1 MGKPRCN
8 IPRVIFVAMPNI
20 DVVIPVFNQAFELG
34 KCLQGLRDQTLRDF
48 SVIIVDDGS
57 LPPLDPVNARDLSV
71 RMVRQKNAG
80 ASAARNRGAREGSAP
95 YILFCDADIK
105 LKKNAIQTFYHALN
119 NSPTAAFAYS
129 SFFFGRKL
137 FRLWP
142 FDVARLRH
150 EPYIHTTSLLRRA
163 DFPGFDETLGR
174 FQDWDLFLSLAARG
188 KTGVWID
195 EPLFKV
201 RPGGTMSVWLPRLA
215 YQWLPWL
222 PEVRRYRTAREAIAR
237 KHHFTV

>member
-95 YILFCDADIK
+95 YILFCDADINS
-105 LKKNAIQTFYHALN
+105 KKTPSKPSITHSIIPQPLH
-119 NSPTAAFAYS
+119 SPTLRSFSAANCSVFGRLTWLACDMNRTSTRPRSCGGPIFPVLTKLLAAFKIGT
-129 SFFFGRKL
+129 FFSR
-137 FRLWP
+137 
-142 FDVARLRH
+142 
-150 EPYIHTTSLLRRA
+150 LRRA
-163 DFPGFDETLGR
+163 
-174 FQDWDLFLSLAARG
+174 
-188 KTGVWID
+188 
-195 EPLFKV
+195 V
-201 RPGGTMSVWLPRLA
+201 RPGYGSMNRFS
-215 YQWLPWL
+215 
-222 PEVRRYRTAREAIAR
+222 RYAPAER
-237 KHHFTV
+237 